1 MRPWSELLS
10 TVSPRRWER
19 GTELVRQNTIR
30 RAKKKAE
37 RAVNQTWTHSLNESM
52 RRVRCEHRDARGV
65 FGAIF
70 RGIPPECVH
79 CVARALVHSGG
90 SVDQH

>member
-1 MRPWSELLS
+1 
-10 TVSPRRWER
+10 
-19 GTELVRQNTIR
+19 VRQNTIR

-52 RRVRCEHRDARGV
+52 RRVRCEHRDALGV

-70 RGIPPECVH
+70 RGHP
-79 CVARALVHSGG
+79 ARTNASTALSEPWCIREEASTSTSAHI
-90 SVDQH
+90 DRAWWAML